1 MAALGLAL
9 GIVGACTSF
18 GTEGGDA
25 PDSSNGP
32 DRPDSTTGSDGASGV
47 EASVEAGPDA
57 DTQDAGACRV
67 PEGTATPC
75 AACELTKVTDVTIGQ
90 WAFSLTADSSHLYW
104 IENADRDGNALGGA
118 IKRISTRG
126 GGDGGEPAPELVW
139 FTTSATPTKLA
150 LTDDDVLVSF
160 PPNQAVEAVR
170 LPKTCDSL
178 CAPTAIPSSQRV
190 RAITN
195 QRKDPVTVELAGV
208 RVGGSFFTLPS
219 PARAGADIYGGE
231 VAVVREGSADLTVT
245 SGTLL
250 PSGKTFPLAGPSD
263 GGTNRGAFAVSS
275 DCDRVWAL
283 QSFGAGEHAL
293 VATKPGAPAPSIA
306 FFFTRE
312 TFGMAA
318 DRTHVYL
325 AHSDGPGLYR
335 ASATEA
341 PRQLAIGDVWS
352 VAVTNKYVYF
362 DQHHRQGQGTR
373 RIERLLKSVP

>member
-1 MAALGLAL
+1 MAALGLAS

-25 PDSSNGP
+25 PDSSDAPDGPNGTAGP
-32 DRPDSTTGSDGASGV
+32 DGASGA
-47 EASVEAGPDA
+47 EASVEAGRDADAPDA
-57 DTQDAGACRV
+57 GSCRV
-67 PEGTATPC
+67 SEGTATPC

-104 IENADRDGNALGGA
+104 IENADRDGNALGA
-118 IKRISTRG
+118 TIKRISTRG

-170 LPKTCDSL
+170 LPKTCNSL
-178 CAPTAIPSSQRV
+178 CAPTAIASSQRV
-190 RAITN
+190 RAITS
-195 QRKDPVTVELAGV
+195 QRKDPVTVEPGGV
-208 RVGGSFFTLPS
+208 RVGGSFFSLSS
-219 PARAGADIYGGE
+219 PNRAGADIYGGE
-231 VAVVREGSADLTVT
+231 VAVVREGSAEVTVT

-250 PSGKTFPLAGPSD
+250 PSGKTFPLADPID
-263 GGTNRGAFAVSS
+263 GGSNQGAFAVSS
-275 DCDRVWAL
+275 DCDRIWAL
-283 QSFGAGEHAL
+283 QSFGSGAHAL
-293 VATKPGAPAPSIA
+293 VATKPGAQAPSIA

-312 TFGMAA
+312 TYGMAA

-325 AHSDGPGLYR
+325 AHPDGPGLYR

-341 PRQLAIGDVWS
+341 PRQLVSGDIWS